1 MTEMANRMTVHMDE
15 KPVYDILLEQD
26 FSALPKELESF
37 HLEHR
42 KICIVTD
49 SNVAPLYLEEV
60 KELLKPGNILCI
72 SSWRGA

>member
-1 MTEMANRMTVHMDE
+1 MANRMTVHMDE

-42 KICIVTD
+42 
-49 SNVAPLYLEEV
+49 SEEHTS
-60 KELLKPGNILCI
+60 ELQ
-72 SSWRGA
+72 SHED